1 MGELRLTGDI
11 VVYLLGLAAVWGTL
25 LWRVAAL
32 EKKMDKHNN
41 AVERLTAVEQNTKAL
56 QRRIDEL
63 EEALPRTAKLAENRR
78 KED

>member
-1 MGELRLTGDI
+1 MEGFQLTNDI

-41 AVERLTAVEQNTKAL
+41 AVERLAVVEQDVKSIK
-56 QRRIDEL
+56 RRVGEI
-63 EEALPRTAKLAENRR
+63 EEVLPRTAKDN
-78 KED
+78 

>member
-1 MGELRLTGDI
+1 MGELQLTGDI

-41 AVERLTAVEQNTKAL
+41 AVERLAAVEQDAKSL
-56 QRRIDEL
+56 KRRIGEL
-63 EEALPRTAKLAENRR
+63 EDALPRAAKK